1 MRIETRQMYRT
12 NGLIDDFVL
21 FGKPEEYV
29 LFASLVEKAITSK
42 VFVPMLTESEIT
54 IQIYLSDS
62 DHELFTSL
70 QNDKND
76 YYSMEDWNNRNY
88 LRVFGCK
95 EVLLELSKYLMDL
108 SARGDGYSYISEYSN
123 NMEYSTLS
131 PEWRLHV
138 DVS

>member
-1 MRIETRQMYRT
+1 VRIETRQMFRT

-21 FGKPEEYV
+21 FGKAEEYV

-42 VFVPMLTESEIT
+42 AFVPMLTESEIT

-70 QNDKND
+70 QNDTND

-108 SARGDGYSYISEYSN
+108 SARGEGYSYISEYSDN
-123 NMEYSTLS
+123 LEYSSLS

-138 DVS
+138 EIA